1 MVVVVGGSEEMCVL
15 KAFSD
20 VMSWTV
26 DILASELI
34 DLRTWATFFEAIQ
47 IMVVII

>member
-1 MVVVVGGSEEMCVL
+1 MIVAVDGREEMCVL

-26 DILASELI
+26 D
-34 DLRTWATFFEAIQ
+34 
-47 IMVVII
+47 MVVDGF